1 VKQATYPASAIL
13 LALAA
18 AAAVLHNGGLE
29 TSSLAVAAGLMLL
42 MLMLGICS
50 DGNARAKPL
59 PTLPMTLA
67 SGCLLLMALWLAL
80 MPGLSQLPGTSVTVG
95 WVVAALPLAYLLAVV
110 TLRETRDW
118 TAGLSLV
125 RVVAA
130 LVMTV
135 GVIDFLVVRSRPFS
149 VFEDVNAFAAFCNVF
164 ALPALARLHTRLR
177 SDGMGAA
184 LRSGNAAFVL
194 LALACLAATASRGG
208 QLSFLLG
215 LSVLGLLLVRHDRS
229 AWKTIAASVLV
240 FVALLAA
247 IAPFQQMGSSLSRFT
262 SMDSD
267 SSTSDRLEMLKS
279 TWRMVEDGPW
289 YGSGL
294 GTYKVRYLMYRSPDE
309 VSTTGDLA
317 HNDYLQMLAEGG
329 PILAGLL
336 ALLALSIGFAAL
348 RLWRSARTTTADS
361 PQFIESAGL
370 VAALSCLFGH
380 AALNFIFY
388 VMPLALIA
396 GLYLGRLDVLRGDVR
411 QLEIGRHVSRPMLMT
426 LVGGLTLWLIA
437 TLGLQSAYQAMT
449 TGQCRLRLCTQLAGD
464 EPFYGR
470 YSALLIATQP
480 SYLPAREWFVNA
492 YTAAAAR
499 ATDDRQRNDSA
510 RMAARELADQ
520 IRRYPAVPYPY
531 RDLASLLIKYPAVAD
546 AIGPGVSDQPVALL
560 REAVRRNPLDVRAR
574 TQLATT
580 LDAGGQTEA
589 AFELLHDDGMRWWKV
604 QPLSDSG
611 RADLLKAAIPLALKL
626 GRCADAA
633 EMARGLAAFLPNDP
647 LAVPV
652 DSDAATCRPNSKQTP
667 AVSG

>member
-1 VKQATYPASAIL
+1 MKQATYPASAIL

-18 AAAVLHNGGLE
+18 AAAVLHDGGLD
-29 TSSLAVAAGLMLL
+29 TTSLAAAAGLMLV
-42 MLMLGICS
+42 MLMFGIS
-50 DGNARAKPL
+50 VGRNPHVMPL
-59 PTLPMTLA
+59 PTLPLTLA
-67 SGCLLLMALWLAL
+67 SGCLLVLALWLVL
-80 MPGLSQLPGTSVTVG
+80 MPGLSELPGTSVTVG

-110 TLRETRDW
+110 TLRDTRDW

-135 GVIDFLVVRSRPFS
+135 GIIDFLVVRSRPFS

-164 ALPALARLHTRLR
+164 ALPALAHLHTRLR

-215 LSVLGLLLVRHDRS
+215 LTVLGLLLVRHDRS

-336 ALLALSIGFAAL
+336 ALLALGMGLAAL

-370 VAALSCLFGH
+370 VAALFCLFGH

-388 VMPLALIA
+388 VMPLALTA

-633 EMARGLAAFLPNDP
+633 EMAQGLAAFLPDDP

-652 DSDAATCRPNSKQTP
+652 DSDAATCRPDSQQAP